1 MFQCNSCVFL
11 KDRECNNKNAEETW
25 MELAETG
32 ECPGYYGKIDA
43 KIDDM
48 LRFSEKEK

>member
-1 MFQCNSCVFL
+1 
-11 KDRECNNKNAEETW
+11 

>member
-1 MFQCNSCVFL
+1 MFQCSSCIFL
-11 KDRECNNKNAEETW
+11 EDRECSNKNAEETW

-32 ECPGYYGKIDA
+32 ECPGYYDKIEAKIDA
-43 KIDDM
+43 M